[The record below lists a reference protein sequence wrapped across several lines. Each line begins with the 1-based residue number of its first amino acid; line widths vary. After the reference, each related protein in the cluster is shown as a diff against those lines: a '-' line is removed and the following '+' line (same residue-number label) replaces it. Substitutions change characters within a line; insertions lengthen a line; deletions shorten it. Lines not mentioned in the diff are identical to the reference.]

1 MKDEPSVR
9 MIELTARQ
17 VEILRDLLFVEI
29 RLYERSILTERDREV
44 LAERKKIM
52 AQLVR

>member
-1 MKDEPSVR
+1 MKDAPKVKS
-9 MIELTARQ
+9 IELTARQ

-44 LAERKKIM
+44 LVERKKIM